1 MPSKYIRIFLLV
13 WPCTHEQTTPILP
26 FWGHPVRWTP
36 ILEILAHFYKTHL
49 WGGWLGKKNPTIKS
63 VISTHHPS
71 IVVRSWVLTHLV
83 KFSAGALWN
92 IDAYRALI
100 WEYQNLGFCKYERDF
115 RFGNYL
121 VRPYGHYGDH
131 LGTTLVTSLEKQV
144 AHEIWGRS
152 FGNSKGKS
160 F

>member
-1 MPSKYIRIFLLV
+1 
-13 WPCTHEQTTPILP
+13 
-26 FWGHPVRWTP
+26 
-36 ILEILAHFYKTHL
+36 
-49 WGGWLGKKNPTIKS
+49 
-63 VISTHHPS
+63 
-71 IVVRSWVLTHLV
+71 VVRAWVLTHLV

-100 WEYQNLGFCKYERDF
+100 WEYQNLGFWKYERDF

-121 VRPYGHYGDH
+121 VRPYRYHWDH

-144 AHEIWGRS
+144 GHEIRGWS
-152 FGNSKGKS
+152 FGNTKGKS